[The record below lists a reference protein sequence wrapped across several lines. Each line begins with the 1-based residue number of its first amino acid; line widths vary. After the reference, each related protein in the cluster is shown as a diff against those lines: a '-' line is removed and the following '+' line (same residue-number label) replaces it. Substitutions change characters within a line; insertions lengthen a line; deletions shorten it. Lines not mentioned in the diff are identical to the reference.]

1 MSNYSYIVPGKPLP
15 HTFDTYPNTNRKRMA
30 IVIKYNTTRKASKLT
45 KTALK
50 PNTGTSKRSF
60 FSTFIIF
67 RSIFFMEAIL
77 IQQRKRGLFTQKRR
91 HSMDIRPRYT
101 TAHHVIYL
109 THRNQFVVNSQDLS
123 TTTSLLQPLLTS
135 GYKTPSQ
142 AGLSLEEENE
152 ALLLVTKIHSS
163 QNIIC
168 LLQYIIGI

>member
-15 HTFDTYPNTNRKRMA
+15 HTLDTYPNTNRKRMA

-109 THRNQFVVNSQDLS
+109 AHRNQFVCLLDHQFARLVDYHIAFTAPYLRLS
-123 TTTSLLQPLLTS
+123 TNTLASRSSL
-135 GYKTPSQ
+135 
-142 AGLSLEEENE
+142 
-152 ALLLVTKIHSS
+152 
-163 QNIIC
+163 
-168 LLQYIIGI
+168 